1 VKLLDALTSDRVIVP
16 LSAPTLESA
25 AQALLARLVADG
37 TVSDVAKL
45 AQRVAEEQSEDIV
58 NLGGRAF
65 ILHYRTDAVRDL
77 AVALGTTPH
86 GVSRRL
92 GADEQR
98 ALVVVLIVA
107 PPRMAARYLQVV
119 SAFARLLAQPDIA
132 ESFAAQPSSSALLA
146 LDVLREQSLPEQLT
160 VRDMMTELPMTVLPD
175 TPLRDAAREMVRS
188 GVGGLPVID
197 AAGRV
202 IGILGE
208 RELLPHLLR
217 NYLSGGGGPRPT
229 ANGPAGRRSTVRDVM
244 TRQVLC
250 VSPEQPL
257 AEVANLMANK
267 DVDRVP
273 VVREGRLI
281 GVLTRGDIV
290 RKLIGS

>member
-1 VKLLDALTSDRVIVP
+1 VKLIEVITLDRVVVP
-16 LSAPTLESA
+16 LTAPTLEAA

-45 AQRVAEEQSEDIV
+45 AQRVAEEQSENIV
-58 NLGGRAF
+58 ALGGRAF

-77 AVALGTTPH
+77 AVAIGTAPQ
-86 GVSRRL
+86 GLARRL
-92 GADEQR
+92 GEDEQR
-98 ALVVVLIVA
+98 ALVVVLVVA

-119 SAFARLLAQPDIA
+119 GAFARLLAQPETA
-132 ESFAAQPSSSALLA
+132 QTLAAQPTPAALLG
-146 LDVLREQSLPEQLT
+146 LDVLREQTLPEQLT
-160 VRDMMTELPMTVLPD
+160 VRDMMTELPMTVPPD
-175 TPLRDAAREMVRS
+175 APLRDAAREMVRS
-188 GVGGLPVID
+188 GVGGMPVVD
-197 AAGRV
+197 GGGRV
-202 IGILGE
+202 IGLLGE

-217 NYLSGGGGPRPT
+217 NYLSAGGVHRPT
-229 ANGPAGRRSTVRDVM
+229 PNGPAGRRSIVRDVM

-257 AEVANLMANK
+257 AEVASLMANK

>member
-1 VKLLDALTSDRVIVP
+1 VRLLDVITPDRVVVP
-16 LSAPTLESA
+16 LSAPTLQDA

-58 NLGGRAF
+58 TLGGRAF

-77 AVALGTTPH
+77 AVAIGTTPH

-92 GADEQR
+92 GDDEQR
-98 ALVVVLIVA
+98 AVVVVLVVA

-119 SAFARLLAQPDIA
+119 SAFARLLAQPEIA
-132 ESFAAQPSSSALLA
+132 ATFAAQPTPSALLA
-146 LDVLREQSLPEQLT
+146 LDVLREQALPEQLT
-160 VRDMMTELPMTVLPD
+160 VRDMMTELPMTVPPD

-188 GVGGLPVID
+188 GVGGLPVVD

-217 NYLSGGGGPRPT
+217 NYLSAGVVHRPT
-229 ANGPAGRRSTVRDVM
+229 PNGPAGRRSTVRDVM

>member
-1 VKLLDALTSDRVIVP
+1 MRLLDVITPDRVIVP
-16 LSAPTLESA
+16 LSAPTLEDA

-37 TVSDVAKL
+37 TVSDVARL

-58 NLGGRAF
+58 TLGGRAF

-77 AVALGTTPH
+77 AVALGTAPQ

-92 GADEQR
+92 GDDEQR
-98 ALVVVLIVA
+98 ALVVVLVVA

-119 SAFARLLAQPDIA
+119 SALARLLAQPEIA
-132 ESFAAQPSSSALLA
+132 ETFAAQPTPTALLA
-146 LDVLREQSLPEQLT
+146 LDELREQALPEQLT

-175 TPLRDAAREMVRS
+175 TPLRDAASEMVRS
-188 GVGGLPVID
+188 GVGGLPVVD
-197 AAGRV
+197 ATGRV

-217 NYLSGGGGPRPT
+217 SYLSSGGVHRPT
-229 ANGPAGRRSTVRDVM
+229 SNGPAGRRSTVRDVM

>member
-1 VKLLDALTSDRVIVP
+1 VRLTDVITADRVIVP
-16 LSAPTLESA
+16 LSAPTLEDA

-58 NLGGRAF
+58 TLSGRAF

-77 AVALGTTPH
+77 AVAIGTTPQ
-86 GVSRRL
+86 GLSRRL
-92 GADEQR
+92 GEDEQR
-98 ALVVVLIVA
+98 ALVVVLVVA

-119 SAFARLLAQPDIA
+119 SAFARLLAQPEIA
-132 ESFAAQPSSSALLA
+132 ETLAEQLSATSLLA
-146 LDVLREQSLPEQLT
+146 LDVLREQTLPEQLT
-160 VRDMMTELPMTVLPD
+160 VRDMMTELPMTVPPD

-188 GVGGLPVID
+188 GVEGLPVVD

-217 NYLSGGGGPRPT
+217 NYLSSGGVHRPT
-229 ANGPAGRRSTVRDVM
+229 PNGPAGRRSTVRDVM